1 MVETKQVNKFGRS
14 YSQEVPLDQDLRC
27 LIVDSILKEG
37 GGVEPRVIFL
47 VLLRSYQD
55 GFVCRARQ

>member
-37 GGVEPRVIFL
+37 GGV
-47 VLLRSYQD
+47 
-55 GFVCRARQ
+55 